1 MGKHDKLGYR
11 LGLILTRLNNGESL
25 AVRELSEEFNVC
37 EKTIR
42 RDLTQRL
49 SYLNLIRQN
58 GRYRLSD
65 GVLGQRSNADL
76 RHFTRILGIEGLFP
90 RWDDRLLSILLGNTK
105 NNPFLIKQRPYENCG
120 SFMSI
125 LNVLSDAILSQKKVN
140 FNYKDKEFRAVEP
153 YRLVNDNGLWYLA
166 AAHDSTLKSFVISS
180 VKDVCMSNI
189 SFRIIPEINEKIEKK
204 DGIWYSEDLIEVLI
218 SVSAHVAPWFTHR
231 HLLPGQEIIHTSR
244 SGDLLVISR
253 VTHTDQIMPLMKYWI
268 PDVEVIQPASIRQQ
282 LAEDIQSALKRYT
295 QPSNAP

>member
-120 SFMSI
+120 SVMSI

-140 FNYKDKEFRAVEP
+140 FNCKDKDFRAGEP
-153 YRLVNDNGLWYLA
+153 Y
-166 AAHDSTLKSFVISS
+166 
-180 VKDVCMSNI
+180 
-189 SFRIIPEINEKIEKK
+189 
-204 DGIWYSEDLIEVLI
+204 
-218 SVSAHVAPWFTHR
+218 
-231 HLLPGQEIIHTSR
+231 
-244 SGDLLVISR
+244 
-253 VTHTDQIMPLMKYWI
+253 
-268 PDVEVIQPASIRQQ
+268 
-282 LAEDIQSALKRYT
+282 
-295 QPSNAP
+295 